1 MSLVSSKHIE
11 EFEVGEVLYHGA
23 IQVTPYRNKEYIKKF
38 NQDYWLGANF
48 NYAQS
53 LGYVDPDKDFKKDLI
68 KVLKL

>member
-38 NQDYWLGANF
+38 NQNILF
-48 NYAQS
+48 C
-53 LGYVDPDKDFKKDLI
+53 F
-68 KVLKL
+68 